1 MALYTRGR
9 ARRAL
14 IDTVSYRAISQVATI
29 LGYVVMVRGMTKE
42 DFGVFNLLYSFIPVI
57 STFASLGLEQTLR
70 RYQPEYLRAGN
81 RSAAAW
87 LVRFVASARFGT
99 NVILLSVILLGWN
112 YAAPVFKLQPY
123 RAEFAIFCLL
133 VLLYFQARILQ
144 ISLAGNMLH
153 RYSVGSLAVL
163 SVVKLIAYGL
173 LAWRHAMTVD
183 NVILAE
189 TVAFAVAY
197 TFMFRAYRRHCA
209 GKAAAAGYRPDQE
222 ERRRLLRYGVFNNFN
237 DAGTLMLTSKTD
249 NFFIAAIIDPVSVGI
264 YSFYTRLN
272 EMARHLLP
280 VNLFEN
286 VVQPLFF
293 AVPAAEADR
302 KLPLY
307 FSLLVNLNL
316 ALQWPILAFVTAYH
330 TEIVQVVF
338 GGKFV
343 EDSWMLPVIAGFA
356 TLNLVGTPVTLVVQY
371 EEKPGVLLISKVF
384 GFYNVIALLALLPIA
399 GVYGAAIASGTAQA
413 MKNAFIWWHVR
424 HRARW
429 TNAGAALLVSGLLWG
444 AVVMICRAISV
455 VTGGAPLVNL
465 CIGVVVVALASLIH
479 LRGPAISDGDRS
491 ILAGVLSGREAEIF
505 RRLGLLRRKEAVS
518 RDE

>member
-14 IDTVSYRAISQVATI
+14 IDTVTYRAISQVATI

-42 DFGVFNLLYSFIPVI
+42 DFGVFSLLYSFIPLI

-99 NVILLSVILLGWN
+99 NVILLSAILLGWN
-112 YAAPVFKLQPY
+112 YAAPLLKLQPY
-123 RAEFAIFCLL
+123 RAEFVLFCLL
-133 VLLYFQARILQ
+133 VLLHFQARILQ
-144 ISLAGNMLH
+144 IALAGNMLH

-163 SVVKLIAYGL
+163 SVIKLIAYGV
-173 LAWRHAMTVD
+173 LAWRNAMTID

-189 TVAFAVAY
+189 TGAFAVAY
-197 TFMFRAYRRHCA
+197 AFLFRAYRTRCVEK
-209 GKAAAAGYRPDQE
+209 GAAEGYRPDPE
-222 ERRRLLRYGVFNNFN
+222 ERRRLLHYGAYNNFN
-237 DAGTLMLTSKTD
+237 DAGTLMLTTKTD

-272 EMARHLLP
+272 EMARQLLP
-280 VNLFEN
+280 VNLFDN

-302 KLPLY
+302 KLPQY
-307 FSLLVNLNL
+307 FSLLMNLNL
-316 ALQWPILAFVTAYH
+316 ALQWPILAFVSAYH
-330 TEIVQVVF
+330 AEIVQVVF

-343 EDSWMLPVIAGFA
+343 EDSWLLPVIVGFA
-356 TLNLVGTPVTLVVQY
+356 TLNLVATPVTLVIQY
-371 EEKPGVLLISKVF
+371 EEKPRVLLISKVF
-384 GFYNVIALLALLPIA
+384 GFYNVIALLVLLPVA

-413 MKNAFIWWHVR
+413 LKNAFIWWHVR
-424 HRARW
+424 RRARW
-429 TNAGAALLVSGLLWG
+429 TNAGAAILVSGLLWG
-444 AVVMICRAISV
+444 SVVLICRAISSV
-455 VTGGAPLVNL
+455 IGGSPIVNL
-465 CIGVVVVALASLIH
+465 CIGALVVALASLLH
-479 LRGPAISDGDRS
+479 VRGPAFSDARPIHPGKRAQRQRGEDSPSPRVAPS
-491 ILAGVLSGREAEIF
+491 PGGAS
-505 RRLGLLRRKEAVS
+505 S
-518 RDE
+518 